1 MPYQAKFSENELIS
15 FFEQFGNDIDS
26 THVKKAAEH
35 LGVKVQSVTKRMNK
49 IAKLQKR
56 GRGKWCLTTQEIINA
71 YEAPAAQ
78 LVGSVSMSRD
88 GSDAKKFIKSSAL
101 VIGAI

>member
-1 MPYQAKFSENELIS
+1 MPFQAKFSENELIS

-71 YEAPAAQ
+71 YEAPAAAPA
-78 LVGSVSMSRD
+78 VEVNYIPEKD
-88 GSDAKKFIKSSAL
+88 GT
-101 VIGAI
+101 